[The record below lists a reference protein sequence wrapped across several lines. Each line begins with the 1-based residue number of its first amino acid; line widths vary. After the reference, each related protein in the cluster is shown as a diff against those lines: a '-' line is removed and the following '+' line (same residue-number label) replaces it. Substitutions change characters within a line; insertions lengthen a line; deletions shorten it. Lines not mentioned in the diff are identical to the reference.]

1 MESTN
6 YLFIYG
12 TLLPEI
18 SGRMSQWMAKNSEV
32 ICSGSIPGNLYL
44 ISDYPAAVYDIY
56 SSDCVIGLIVELP
69 NKKDCFSILD
79 SYEGKEYQRTIR
91 HVTGNDSIERM
102 CWMYLYNRPINNLQ
116 LISTGNYVEFVK
128 TAKN

>member
-18 SGRMSQWMAKNSEV
+18 SGRMSKWMAKNSEV
-32 ICSGSIPGNLYL
+32 ICSGSIPGFLYL
-44 ISDYPAAVYDIY
+44 ISDYPAAIYDNET
-56 SSDCVIGLIVELP
+56 SDCVQGLIVELP
-69 NKKDCFSILD
+69 NKVHCFSILD
-79 SYEGKEYQRTIR
+79 SYEGKEYLRTIN
-91 HVTGNDSIERM
+91 HVTGKDSIERM

-128 TAKN
+128 KTKN

>member
-1 MESTN
+1 MEPNN

-18 SGRMSQWMAKNSEV
+18 SGRMSKWMAKNSEV

-44 ISDYPAAVYDIY
+44 ISDYPAAVYDID
-56 SSDCVIGLIVELP
+56 SSKCVQGLIVELP

-79 SYEGKEYQRTIR
+79 SYEGDEYIRTVNY
-91 HVTGNDSIERM
+91 VTGKDSIARM

-116 LISTGNYVEFVK
+116 LITTGNYVEFVK
-128 TAKN
+128 TTKN